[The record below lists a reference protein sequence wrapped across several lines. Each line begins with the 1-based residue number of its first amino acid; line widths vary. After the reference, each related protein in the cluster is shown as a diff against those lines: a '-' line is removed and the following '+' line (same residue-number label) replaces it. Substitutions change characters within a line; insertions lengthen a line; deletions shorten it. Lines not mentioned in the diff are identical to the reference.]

1 MSFYTNTYCVCLG
14 KTSMKILLAV
24 FETRAAESLQV
35 FGRDLSGHYT
45 LKYYYIETPTHNVHT
60 HYTHSHW
67 YERASYRG
75 GG

>member
-1 MSFYTNTYCVCLG
+1 ME
-14 KTSMKILLAV
+14 ILLAV

-35 FGRDLSGHYT
+35 FGRDLLGHYT
-45 LKYYYIETPTHNVHT
+45 LEFYYSETPTHSVHT

-75 GG
+75 GGG